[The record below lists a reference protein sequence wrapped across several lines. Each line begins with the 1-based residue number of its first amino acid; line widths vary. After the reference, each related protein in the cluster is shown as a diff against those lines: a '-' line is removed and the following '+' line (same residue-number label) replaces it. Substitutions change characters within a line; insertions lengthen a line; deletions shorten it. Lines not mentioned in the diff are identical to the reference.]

1 MCITPLYSCTMEYQ
15 HYRLKVVL
23 EYLQKSMVKV
33 FDLPGNTP
41 DLNPIVTLWSYIMN
55 KVEEKQPSST
65 KELVTAIK
73 EVWEKKI
80 STYCALVKSMPSCL
94 ATVVQEKGGH
104 TKY

>member
-1 MCITPLYSCTMEYQ
+1 MEHQ

-80 STYCALVKSMPSCL
+80 STYCALVKKYAQLSCYSSARERWTHKIL
-94 ATVVQEKGGH
+94 KTDFLDK
-104 TKY
+104 K